1 MHTCPLRS
9 GPLRFASF
17 GAHGCVH
24 ACFATHARSIL
35 TRGYSCP
42 LKPQIGQTF
51 FLRGQPPLIVS
62 ARLLVAR
69 ANRAVTVFASF
80 SSLVPTL
87 SIVCAVCS
95 SFAPPHSSVT
105 LIRFTQH
112 PFFIPGQEPSFAHS
126 FRFVP
131 FILPLRNPNITT
143 HNFILCHFPYIL
155 ILSPQTAILSTSLL
169 SIAHS
174 GTCLSRHK
182 LRLQKTAPALPHAAA
197 FRCPHFVAGF
207 LLPAPS
213 LHSLTARASP
223 FGFAKKALLF
233 VPLLFHL
240 PSVGSRLH
248 YLLCF
253 HFALSQPPTTHP

>member
-1 MHTCPLRS
+1 M
-9 GPLRFASF
+9 
-17 GAHGCVH
+17 
-24 ACFATHARSIL
+24 
-35 TRGYSCP
+35 
-42 LKPQIGQTF
+42 
-51 FLRGQPPLIVS
+51 
-62 ARLLVAR
+62 
-69 ANRAVTVFASF
+69 
-80 SSLVPTL
+80 PTL

-131 FILPLRNPNITT
+131 FILPLRNPASIWLNPISS
-143 HNFILCHFPYIL
+143 
-155 ILSPQTAILSTSLL
+155 LSIQPLSSMPPQTAILSTSLL

-223 FGFAKKALLF
+223 FGFAKKSTPLRSAASSLAFGRLKAALPALF
-233 VPLLFHL
+233 PLRPLTAPDHPPLKKITVEFYSDTKANSN
-240 PSVGSRLH
+240 PIRNQ
-248 YLLCF
+248 YLLEKQKRKCKNSSVSGFASRSSPAGLLHKNLHTSLCF
-253 HFALSQPPTTHP
+253 G